1 MFVFGCFRIPRNVA
15 AGVAAGLVLLL
26 AAPAC
31 APSDQGPPE
40 SAVVGPD
47 RVDSDRAEPV
57 LVDTVPLVD
66 VAPEPSPTAASVP
79 VSDSVTDTSDSSGS
93 DGSTGSVVDQ
103 LPVVSAPDP
112 LTTPTTVPPTTT
124 TPPTST
130 AEGVLE
136 PVDESVASSAGSVV
150 QAWIELAWTAPAS
163 DPFGYD
169 YSLWVDELAAP
180 TANVDGLR
188 SGPLTVSLAE
198 VTEQNQSLE
207 KTSADLRSM
216 LWLEAASAGGNDWRV
231 FETDP
236 GFAVLAVSEATVE
249 AELATSEETSHAVFD
264 GLHDP
269 VIVRNPG
276 GDVAQV
282 LWPVV
287 VDMLIQRT
295 DVQYGLV
302 HSNVRFGTTLLL
314 VPDPA
319 VDGGFLIETTA
330 VPDGFIQ
337 HSYVVVPAS

>member
-1 MFVFGCFRIPRNVA
+1 MRIFRDLCLVA
-15 AGVAAGLVLLL
+15 
-26 AAPAC
+26 
-31 APSDQGPPE
+31 
-40 SAVVGPD
+40 SAVVVVLFAAACSGNDPPAST
-47 RVDSDRAEPV
+47 VEPV
-57 LVDTVPLVD
+57 VSSTVPVPTSAPVVVSDPVD
-66 VAPEPSPTAASVP
+66 
-79 VSDSVTDTSDSSGS
+79 DSVTLQAANR
-93 DGSTGSVVDQ
+93 VAQ
-103 LPVVSAPDP
+103 AW
-112 LTTPTTVPPTTT
+112 
-124 TPPTST
+124 
-130 AEGVLE
+130 
-136 PVDESVASSAGSVV
+136 VAS
-150 QAWIELAWTAPAS
+150 AWTAPAS

-188 SGPLTVSLAE
+188 SGPLTISLAE

-216 LWLEAASAGGNDWRV
+216 LWLEAAIAGGNDWRV

>member
-1 MFVFGCFRIPRNVA
+1 MRRFRGYCLVA
-15 AGVAAGLVLLL
+15 AAVVFVLFAAACSGDDPTASTGEPVVDT
-26 AAPAC
+26 AAP
-31 APSDQGPPE
+31 S
-40 SAVVGPD
+40 
-47 RVDSDRAEPV
+47 
-57 LVDTVPLVD
+57 
-66 VAPEPSPTAASVP
+66 
-79 VSDSVTDTSDSSGS
+79 
-93 DGSTGSVVDQ
+93 
-103 LPVVSAPDP
+103 
-112 LTTPTTVPPTTT
+112 TVPPTTAPPST
-124 TPPTST
+124 TTGVPEPVVESVSST
-130 AEGVLE
+130 ASPL
-136 PVDESVASSAGSVV
+136 V
-150 QAWIELAWTAPAS
+150 QAWVDSAWAAPAS

-180 TANVDGLR
+180 SANIEGLR
-188 SGPLTVSLAE
+188 AGPLTISLTEVAE
-198 VTEQNQSLE
+198 QDLGDPFRE
-207 KTSADLRSM
+207 KMSADLRSM
-216 LWLEAASAGGNDWRV
+216 LWLEAAIAGGNDWRV